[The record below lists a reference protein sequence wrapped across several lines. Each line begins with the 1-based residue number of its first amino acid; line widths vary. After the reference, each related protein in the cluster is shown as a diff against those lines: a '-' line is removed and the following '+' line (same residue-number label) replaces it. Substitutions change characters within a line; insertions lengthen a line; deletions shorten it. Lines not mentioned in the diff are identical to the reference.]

1 VRAACGLADLV
12 RAQAERGP
20 DDLLAFT
27 ARLLGYV
34 RVEPIIQP
42 TRAAKVS
49 ACLVSA
55 HDAPG
60 VGAQPAMLQ
69 APFWRLDIY
78 VPFEDG
84 REGSSP
90 LSLPEADTFEV
101 ADDKNLVSVP
111 VEPAKHLPLSSWPAL
126 LTRLRALATERRETG
141 AVDVNAV
148 VGQLSN
154 GQLPSR
160 LPRKRHRRWGPQV
173 QVVRDRSDHLIP
185 YWHDQDLVSRQV
197 GRLFPRNSVEFAS
210 YCEGG
215 FEPRF
220 FRPTAVDVRYRIP
233 PTGTLVLILGDLGC
247 LSATPQEASLPW
259 LRLGRRLHRAT
270 VRPVALTPCPPGRW
284 LSSLMA
290 DWCLIPWEQR
300 VGSAMMSSE
309 ELMARRDRLL
319 RLVSPAVRLEPGL
332 LRDIR
337 HLLGPADADAG
348 TEADVWQ
355 HPALLSNSAVGAT
368 LVPETAKLL
377 RREFLAAEDAH
388 RRNVVLAVRR
398 WRAGLERIWLE
409 EIASVEAEWPE
420 LLSRGDKTRLARG
433 IRQLLTDLEHVSAA
447 QKAAAR
453 DWLIGMWQRLPDGA
467 WVQAGLEPFQEMWWN
482 IHRHEPDA
490 TLPAGFDPT
499 RGHTGNPIQRL
510 SLGQCGNNLL
520 ITAMNTVSLESV
532 IPVSPVAE
540 VESRNLLISFVDD
553 SRRQDTIIGSQSADK
568 DRTRLWGGFDM
579 VDAESAEVRRGRRSD
594 AEVLRLQNGTSSV
607 RWRLPPGGR
616 FLLRTDCAQLVF
628 AQVIKPAWAT
638 RIGRDRFGL
647 WADMELV
654 HQGSRPALQRLRWI
668 PPGRFQMG
676 SPDGEPGRWE
686 DEGPQHFVTI
696 SRGFWLFD
704 TPCTQT
710 LWTAVMG
717 NNPSRFKS
725 SERPVER
732 VSWNDVQEFLTRIKE
747 LVPGGWVLPTE
758 AQWEYA
764 CRAGTGE
771 ATYSGRLE
779 ISGERC
785 APRLDA
791 IAWYG
796 GNSGVGFELDNGYDS
811 SGWPQKQYPHE
822 RAGTRSVR
830 LKQPNGWGLY
840 DMLGNVLEWCA
851 DGQRHYLSHSV
862 VDPVGP
868 MEYGVKRAQRGGSW
882 DVIARYAR
890 SADRDSNFP
899 RSRNDNF
906 GFRCA
911 RVEEDGDC

>member
-20 DDLLAFT
+20 DDLLAVT

-34 RVEPIIQP
+34 RVEPIIRP
-42 TRAAKVS
+42 TRAAKVP
-49 ACLVSA
+49 AGLVST
-55 HDAPG
+55 HDAP
-60 VGAQPAMLQ
+60 VVEPEPAMPQ
-69 APFWRLDIY
+69 APFWRLEIY

-84 REGSSP
+84 QEGGSP
-90 LSLPEADTFEV
+90 LGLPDPGAFEV
-101 ADDKNLVSVP
+101 TDEKNLVSVP

-126 LTRLRALATERRETG
+126 LTRLRALATEQRETSV
-141 AVDVNAV
+141 VDVNAV
-148 VGQLSN
+148 VDHLSN

-160 LPRKRHRRWGPQV
+160 LPRKRYRRWGPQV
-173 QVVRDRSDHLIP
+173 QIVRDRSDHLVP
-185 YWHDQDLVSRQV
+185 YWHDQDLVSQQV
-197 GRLFPRNSVEFAS
+197 RRLFPRNSVEFAS

-215 FEPRF
+215 FEPRL
-220 FRPTAVDVRYRIP
+220 FRRTALDVRYRIP
-233 PTGTLVLILGDLGC
+233 PPGALVLILGDLGC

-270 VRPVALTPCPPGRW
+270 VRPVALTPCPPERW

-290 DWCLIPWEQR
+290 DWCLVPWEQR
-300 VGSAMMSSE
+300 LGSARMSSE

-377 RREFLAAEDAH
+377 RREFFAAEDIH
-388 RRNVVLAVRR
+388 RRNVVFAVRR

-420 LLSRGDKTRLARG
+420 LLSKEDKMLLARAV
-433 IRQLLTDLEHVSAA
+433 RQLSTDLEHVSAA

-453 DWLIGMWQRLPDGA
+453 NWLIGMWHRLPEGA
-467 WVQAGLEPFQEMWWN
+467 WIQAGLEPFQEMWWN

-490 TLPAGFDPT
+490 ALPAGFDPK
-499 RGHTGNPIQRL
+499 RGHTGDPIQRL
-510 SLGQCGNNLL
+510 SLGQYGNSLL
-520 ITAMNTVSLESV
+520 ITTINAVISESV
-532 IPVSPVAE
+532 NSVSPLAE
-540 VESRNLLISFVDD
+540 VESRNLLISFTQN
-553 SRRQDTIIGSQSADK
+553 SRREGTLAGSESGDK
-568 DRTRLWGGFDM
+568 DGTRLRGGFDM
-579 VDAESAEVRRGRRSD
+579 VDAESAGVRRGRRSD
-594 AEVLRLQNGTSSV
+594 AEVLRLRNATSAV
-607 RWRLPPGGR
+607 VWRLPPEGR

-654 HQGSRPALQRLRWI
+654 HQGSSPALQRLRWI

-676 SPDGEPGRWE
+676 SPNGEPGRWE
-686 DEGPQHFVTI
+686 DEGPQHLVTI
-696 SRGFWLFD
+696 SRGFWIFD
-704 TPCTQT
+704 TPCTQA

-725 SERPVER
+725 PERPVER
-732 VSWNDVQEFLTRIKE
+732 VSWNHGQEFLTRIKE

-764 CRAGTGE
+764 CRAGTDE
-771 ATYSGRLE
+771 ATYAGRLE

-796 GNSGVGFELDNGYDS
+796 GNSGVGFELGNGYDS

-822 RAGTRSVR
+822 RAGTRPVR
-830 LKQPNGWGLY
+830 LKEPNVWGLY

-851 DGQRHYLSHSV
+851 DGQRQYLSHSV
-862 VDPVGP
+862 IDPVGP
-868 MEYGVKRAQRGGSW
+868 IEDGVKRVQRGGSW

-899 RSRNDNF
+899 SSRNDNF

-911 RVEEDGDC
+911 RVEEDGGC